1 MRSSSNVFSSERRK
15 EYAAEVLG
23 GGAYDDT
30 NDDFWES
37 LDLGPEQIAVYSME
51 MSKVSVSA
59 VIINLYLFIVRLVC
73 CYLSL
78 YSCKDPSRMLPLRS
92 T

>member
-59 VIINLYLFIVRLVC
+59 VIINSLLVHIP
-73 CYLSL
+73 LSL
-78 YSCKDPSRMLPLRS
+78 LLLVIVFLQRP
-92 T
+92 

>member
-59 VIINLYLFIVRLVC
+59 VIINSLLVHIP
-73 CYLSL
+73 LSL
-78 YSCKDPSRMLPLRS
+78 LLLVLVFLQRP
-92 T
+92 